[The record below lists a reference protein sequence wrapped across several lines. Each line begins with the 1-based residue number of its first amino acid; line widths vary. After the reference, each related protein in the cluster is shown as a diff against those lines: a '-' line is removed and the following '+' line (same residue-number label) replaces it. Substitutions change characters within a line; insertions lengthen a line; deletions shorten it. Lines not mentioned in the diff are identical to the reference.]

1 MHFLRIIGRVARSQG
16 CGGAATAVD
25 PALIWF
31 PDRSWVARITA
42 YRAVAFLPDICSNEH
57 INDPHLIP
65 PSVAECLTEIE
76 RSVQR
81 FRSSY
86 SLGTDPE
93 RLLTDEIITM
103 RVELIRLWSEISS
116 GKHLH
121 MGR

>member
-1 MHFLRIIGRVARSQG
+1 MHDS
-16 CGGAATAVD
+16 
-25 PALIWF
+25 
-31 PDRSWVARITA
+31 
-42 YRAVAFLPDICSNEH
+42 
-57 INDPHLIP
+57 HLIP

-76 RSVQR
+76 CSVQR

-121 MGR
+121 VRR